1 MGHLS
6 DHANLFVSRTFSKA
20 YGMAG
25 LRLGCLFSQAENIQ
39 WLHKAQS
46 PYSVN
51 AAAMLAASAAVEDRE
66 HIERYVTEILECRRR
81 LCRALE
87 RMAIPYYPSAANF
100 VLARFGDRAIEVRDR
115 LRDKGI
121 LVRDRS
127 YEMPGCVRITVGT
140 KAQLRTFLEAL
151 AEILG

>member
-1 MGHLS
+1 MPVLW
-6 DHANLFVSRTFSKA
+6 KA
-20 YGMAG
+20 KQPYNVNVAATVAG
-25 LRLGCLFSQAENIQ
+25 LTSLAHRGEIQAMVDALIAERERI
-39 WLHKAQS
+39 
-46 PYSVN
+46 YRE
-51 AAAMLAASAAVEDRE
+51 LAAFPCL
-66 HIERYVTEILECRRR
+66 H
-81 LCRALE
+81 
-87 RMAIPYYPSAANF
+87 PYPSAANF